1 MFMCYVQCIMA
12 FKKLSDQVQEL
23 SNPQRSDTFVKAFR
37 NAVCDGRIEAA
48 YIQERFTL
56 PKSFTTRGNDG
67 TYSKDSRDM
76 IFDATPEFEEWFQ
89 DMNKS
94 LAVSRRGGKI
104 KPTVENIEK
113 GLVDFRAL
121 AEETRRKM
129 AASYSKG
136 QQLGASRAKKPTAKS
151 SAKAAP
157 RRAGRPKKS

>member
-1 MFMCYVQCIMA
+1 MP
-12 FKKLSDQVQEL
+12 FKRLSEQVKEL

-37 NAVCDGRIEAA
+37 NAVRDGRIEAA

-56 PKSFTTRGNDG
+56 PKSFTTRGGSD

-76 IFDATPEFEEWFQ
+76 IFDVTPEFEAWFQ
-89 DMNKS
+89 DLNKS

-129 AASYSKG
+129 AASFDKG
-136 QQLGASRAKKPTAKS
+136 QQLGASRAKRPAAKGS
-151 SAKAAP
+151 TKAAP
-157 RRAGRPKKS
+157 KRAGRPKKG

>member
-1 MFMCYVQCIMA
+1 MA
-12 FKKLSDQVQEL
+12 FKKLSEQVREL

-37 NAVCDGRIEAA
+37 NAVRDGKIEAA

-56 PKSFTTRGNDG
+56 PKSFTTRGSDG

-89 DMNKS
+89 DINKD

-104 KPTVENIEK
+104 KATVENIEK
-113 GLVDFRAL
+113 GPVDFHAL

-129 AASYSKG
+129 HASYSKG
-136 QQLGASRAKKPTAKS
+136 QQLGASRGRTSGKTSGRKP
-151 SAKAAP
+151 
-157 RRAGRPKKS
+157 GRPKKN